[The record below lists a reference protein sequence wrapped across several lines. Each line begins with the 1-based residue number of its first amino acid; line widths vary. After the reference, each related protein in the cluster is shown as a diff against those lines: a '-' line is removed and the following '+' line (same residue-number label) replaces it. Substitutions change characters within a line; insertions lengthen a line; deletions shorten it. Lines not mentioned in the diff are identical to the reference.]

1 MISKYEHTNK
11 KTLHLSLPTSR
22 HFRAIFWPTATPTKS
37 ITTNMKKI
45 AVGRRILSSINPRT
59 GLQSYVETC
68 GFLLKSCASNN
79 SLKQGSSLHGHSIK
93 MGISSHR
100 FIQIK
105 LLIMYLNFKKSAEVD
120 KIFKEIDGFD
130 LVAWNCMISGH
141 VQSGNL
147 EEACRLFEKMPER
160 NAITWTALITG
171 FMKFRKV
178 DDAVRYFERNP
189 FQNVVSWTAV
199 ISGYVQN
206 GLDCEGLTTFYRM
219 LRSGTSPN
227 EITFSCV
234 LGCCANMG
242 NFGLGTSVLGLIVK
256 TGFERNVSLSNSLIT
271 FFLRMGDR
279 DLAMGVFNGMEERDV
294 VSWTAVLDVYVEMG
308 ELTEARRIFDGMPER
323 NEVSWSAMIARY
335 SQGGNADEALKL
347 FSRMLCDGF
356 KPNISC
362 FSSVLGALASLEA
375 LRIGMNV
382 HSHVIKIG
390 IEDDVFIGSTI
401 IDMYC
406 KCGKTKDGRQ
416 VFDLISARNIVSW
429 NSMVTGYS
437 YNGQFKEAKEL
448 LQRMPMRNVVSW
460 NALIAGYVQNEHC
473 EKVFDVFD
481 DMLLTGAMPNE
492 STFSSILRACASLSS
507 LEKGRNLHGKVLKL
521 GIQYDVFMGTALTDM
536 YAKSGDIESS
546 KRVFDRMP
554 EKNEIS
560 WTAMIQGL
568 ADNGLAVESILQF
581 EEMLKMAVLPT
592 ELTFLAV
599 IFACSHCGLVD
610 KGLKYFE
617 SMKKVYGIEPRER
630 HYTSVVDLLARAG
643 HLGKAEDFIR
653 KMPFQPEA
661 NAWAALLSACSIYGN
676 EEMGERTA
684 KKLWEM
690 EKENSSGYILLSNI
704 YASAGRW
711 SDVSRVRRLMKEK
724 GLKKSGACSWI
735 EVKNEVHT
743 FFVGGGCHPLSAE
756 IYRILDLLWSE
767 MIL

>member
-1 MISKYEHTNK
+1 
-11 KTLHLSLPTSR
+11 
-22 HFRAIFWPTATPTKS
+22 
-37 ITTNMKKI
+37 
-45 AVGRRILSSINPRT
+45 
-59 GLQSYVETC
+59 
-68 GFLLKSCASNN
+68 
-79 SLKQGSSLHGHSIK
+79 

-141 VQSGNL
+141 AQSGNF
-147 EEACRLFEKMPER
+147 EEACRLFEKMPDR

-178 DDAVRYFERNP
+178 GDAVWYFERNP

-199 ISGYVQN
+199 ISGFVQN
-206 GLDCEGLTTFYRM
+206 GLDREALMLFYRM
-219 LRSGTSPN
+219 LHSRTAPN

-234 LGCCANMG
+234 LGSSANMG
-242 NFGLGTSVLGLIVK
+242 NFGLGMSVLGLIVK
-256 TGFERNVSLSNSLIT
+256 TGFEGNVSLSNSLMT
-271 FFLRMGDR
+271 FCLRMGDR
-279 DLAMGVFNGMEERDV
+279 DLALRVFNDMEERDV
-294 VSWTAVLDVYVEMG
+294 FSWTAVLDVYVEMG
-308 ELTEARRIFDGMPER
+308 EFKEARRIFDEMPQR

-335 SQGGNADEALKL
+335 SQSGNAEEALKL
-347 FSRMLCDGF
+347 FSQMLYDGF

-375 LRIGMNV
+375 LKIGMNV
-382 HSHVIKIG
+382 HNHVIKIG
-390 IEDDVFIGSTI
+390 IEDDVFIGSTL

-406 KCGKTKDGRQ
+406 KCGKTEDGRQ
-416 VFDLISARNIVSW
+416 VFDLISSRNIVTW
-429 NSMVTGYS
+429 NSMVAGYS
-437 YNGQFKEAKEL
+437 YNGQFEEAMEL
-448 LQRMPMRNVVSW
+448 FQRTPMKNVVTW
-460 NALIAGYVQNEHC
+460 NALISGYVQNEHC
-473 EKVFDVFD
+473 AKVFNVFD
-481 DMLLTGAMPNE
+481 DMLLSGAVPNE

-507 LEKGRNLHGKVLKL
+507 LERGKNLHGKVVKL

-546 KRVFDRMP
+546 MRVFDRMP
-554 EKNEIS
+554 KKNEIS

-568 ADNGLAVESILQF
+568 ADNGLAEESILQF
-581 EEMLKMAVLPT
+581 EEMLKTAVLPT

-617 SMKKVYGIEPRER
+617 SMKNVYGVEPRER

-643 HLGKAEDFIR
+643 HLDEAEDFIK

-661 NAWAALLSACSIYGN
+661 NALAALLSACSIYGI
-676 EEMGERTA
+676 EEIGERTA

-704 YASAGRW
+704 YASTGRW
-711 SDVSRVRRLMKEK
+711 SDVSRVRRLMREK
-724 GLKKSGACSWI
+724 GLKKSGGCSWI
-735 EVKNEVHT
+735 EVRNEVHT
-743 FFVGGGCHPLSAE
+743 FFIGGGSHPLSAE
-756 IYRILDLLWSE
+756 IHRILDLLWSE